1 MVNQDSNNDKLFIGD
16 YVSFITGGIY
26 GDLLQGHIFDYL
38 YNEAGDIIAVIFR
51 VFSADFQR
59 YSDYTEP
66 VFAANENTELIA
78 RYEDSP
84 YLQYRASLIEELTET
99 LAAVVA

>member
-1 MVNQDSNNDKLFIGD
+1 MLANENDNSKLFIGD

-51 VFSADFQR
+51 VFSADFAS

-66 VFAANENTELIA
+66 IFAANENTQLIC

-84 YLQYRASLIEELTET
+84 YLQYRASLIEELTEE
-99 LAAVVA
+99 LAGIA